1 MIKDTQIEQLRI
13 IRQQNNDFAWLV
25 SDFLNN
31 CPDAITPELIKEVN
45 ADGFIPDEMLC
56 KSLLI
61 GLFDLQPESKEND
74 KILVNKYLYKSL
86 KKLNPIEYYHNP
98 YFQNIHI
105 PEVPFQNWKLT
116 HTTYKPY
123 ELFVCNDIILTKDF
137 REIPQLGFFTEPFT
151 FPAVHENGREWMAIK
166 PNEIETMR
174 MAISKASGNV
184 ITFGLGLGYF
194 AYMVSLKDDVQSITI
209 VERDKNVIS
218 LFETFILPQ
227 FEHPEK
233 VTIIC
238 SDAFLFMKQQMPKS
252 SFNFA
257 FVDLWHDTQDGLPL
271 YLRSKKL
278 EKANAQTTFLYW
290 VEDSLLSAYRWN
302 NFDSI
307 INKSKSYEEICDR
320 LKNGF

>member
-61 GLFDLQPESKEND
+61 GFFDLQPESKEND

-123 ELFVCNDIILTKDF
+123 
-137 REIPQLGFFTEPFT
+137 
-151 FPAVHENGREWMAIK
+151 
-166 PNEIETMR
+166 
-174 MAISKASGNV
+174 
-184 ITFGLGLGYF
+184 
-194 AYMVSLKDDVQSITI
+194 
-209 VERDKNVIS
+209 
-218 LFETFILPQ
+218 
-227 FEHPEK
+227 
-233 VTIIC
+233 
-238 SDAFLFMKQQMPKS
+238 KS
-252 SFNFA
+252 
-257 FVDLWHDTQDGLPL
+257 
-271 YLRSKKL
+271 
-278 EKANAQTTFLYW
+278 
-290 VEDSLLSAYRWN
+290 
-302 NFDSI
+302 
-307 INKSKSYEEICDR
+307 
-320 LKNGF
+320 

>member
-31 CPDAITPELIKEVN
+31 CPDAITPKLIKEVN

-61 GLFDLQPESKEND
+61 GFFDLQPESKEND

-233 VTIIC
+233 ITIIC
-238 SDAFLFMKQQMPKS
+238 SDAFLYMEQQMPKV
-252 SFNFA
+252 SFDYA

-271 YLRSKKL
+271 YLQSKKM
-278 EKANAQTTFLYW
+278 EIKNPRTTFLYW
-290 VEDSLLSAYRWN
+290 VEESLRSAYRWN
-302 NFDSI
+302 HFDAI
-307 INKSKSYEEICDR
+307 IRESKTYEEVCKKLR
-320 LKNGF
+320 VER